1 MELGGSNTLLENL
14 RRAREVVKELR
25 AKEVIFNKNQ
35 CPILLTKLSE
45 ILKNATLRY
54 GKVLQELYLLTHR
67 VKILVDDC
75 CYTDSGDSGV
85 IMAAIKLTDSDER
98 FLKHHAEIEWCWFL
112 VNCMNESPEYDPSTN
127 DLRKFDWEET
137 IRVLRAKLQM
147 SKAASEDRKQIIKVL
162 KQTLGEAEGDHKKLC
177 QFLLARYSG
186 RPVHA
191 TVDDQQLSPE
201 YVQKLGEGG
210 YGEVWEV
217 KWRNCAFAVKQL
229 KKDINN
235 REKFIEEAEILERMR
250 HPNILN
256 MICSYNVER
265 NGSSF
270 VIIMTER
277 MEMDLKKLIC
287 TAREGKLSTSMQHPF
302 TLLEAVDII
311 LQVAEGMLYL
321 HNSKVAHRD
330 LKPGNILINR
340 TPVLQAKV
348 GDFGLAKEKNTML
361 SEDVTPNI
369 GTTRYMAPELFGPM
383 YQEPW
388 FTERTLNNSFID
400 RIGIH
405 RMNSR
410 VRASNFRADVYS
422 FAITSSEVITGI
434 EPYKSTVMRDVRGK
448 VKEGARPQLPPTC
461 PSRLSNLLKKCWD
474 EEPQKRPGFSEIC
487 KELRILKAVLLTG
500 MPQIFDRLIVVRK
513 DVSIFFGDG
522 IWFMCMESSY
532 MYGVPTHNLKSS
544 SRLQVWW
551 VKGREYEPLRVPKMV
566 ELSLKVGP
574 RFFGTDSQV
583 QVQT

>member
-14 RRAREVVKELR
+14 RRARQVVKELR
-25 AKEVIFNKNQ
+25 AKEVTFNKNQ

-45 ILKNATLRY
+45 ILKNDTLRY
-54 GKVLQELYLLTHR
+54 GKVLQELYLLTQR

-85 IMAAIKLTDSDER
+85 IMAAIKLADGDER

-112 VNCMNESPEYDPSTN
+112 VNCINESPENDPSIH

-137 IRVLRAKLQM
+137 IKVLRTKLQM

-162 KQTLGEAEGDHKKLC
+162 KQTLGEAKGDHRKVC
-177 QFLLARYSG
+177 QLLLARFSS

-191 TVDDQQLSPE
+191 TVDDQQLLVD
-201 YVQKLGEGG
+201 YVKKLGEGG

-229 KKDINN
+229 KKDIDT

-256 MICSYNVER
+256 MICSYNVEK

-270 VIIMTER
+270 VVIMTER

-287 TAREGKLSTSMQHPF
+287 TARDSKLSTSMQHPF

-348 GDFGLAKEKNTML
+348 GDFGLAKEKNTMVT
-361 SEDVTPNI
+361 EDVTPNI
-369 GTTRYMAPELFGPM
+369 GTTKYMAPELFGSMM

-388 FTERTLNNSFID
+388 LTERTLNKSFFD
-400 RIGIH
+400 REIH

-434 EPYKSTVMRDVRGK
+434 EPYKSIVMREVRGR

-461 PSRLSNLLKKCWD
+461 PPRLSSLLKKCWD

-500 MPQIFDRLIVVRK
+500 MQQIFD
-513 DVSIFFGDG
+513 
-522 IWFMCMESSY
+522 
-532 MYGVPTHNLKSS
+532 
-544 SRLQVWW
+544 
-551 VKGREYEPLRVPKMV
+551 
-566 ELSLKVGP
+566 
-574 RFFGTDSQV
+574 
-583 QVQT
+583 

>member
-1 MELGGSNTLLENL
+1 MELGGNNTLLENL
-14 RRAREVVKELR
+14 RTARQVVKELR
-25 AKEVIFNKNQ
+25 AKEVTFNKNQ

-45 ILKNATLRY
+45 VLKNDTLRY
-54 GKVLQELYLLTHR
+54 GKVLEELYLLTQR

-75 CYTDSGDSGV
+75 CYTDSSGDSGDSGV
-85 IMAAIKLTDSDER
+85 IMAAIKLTDGDER

-112 VNCMNESPEYDPSTN
+112 VNCINESPDSEPFIN

-137 IRVLRAKLQM
+137 VKVLRAKLQM

-162 KQTLGEAEGDHKKLC
+162 KQTLGGAKGDHRKLC
-177 QFLLARYSG
+177 QLLLARFSSK
-186 RPVHA
+186 PVHA
-191 TVDDQQLSPE
+191 TVDDQQLEPD

-217 KWRNCAFAVKQL
+217 KWRNCVFAVKEL
-229 KKDINN
+229 KKDINK
-235 REKFIEEAEILERMR
+235 RENFIEEAEILERMR

-256 MICSYNVER
+256 MICSYNHVESD
-265 NGSSF
+265 GSSF

-287 TAREGKLSTSMQHPF
+287 TARDSKLSTPMQQHPF

-369 GTTRYMAPELFGPM
+369 GTTKYMAPELFGSM
-383 YQEPW
+383 YQDQW
-388 FTERTLNNSFID
+388 FTERPLNNSFFD
-400 RIGIH
+400 REIH

-434 EPYKSTVMRDVRGK
+434 EPYKCIVMRDVRGR

-461 PSRLSNLLKKCWD
+461 PPRLSSLLKKCWD

-500 MPQIFDRLIVVRK
+500 MQQIFD
-513 DVSIFFGDG
+513 
-522 IWFMCMESSY
+522 
-532 MYGVPTHNLKSS
+532 
-544 SRLQVWW
+544 
-551 VKGREYEPLRVPKMV
+551 
-566 ELSLKVGP
+566 
-574 RFFGTDSQV
+574 
-583 QVQT
+583 

>member
-1 MELGGSNTLLENL
+1 MELGESNTLLENL
-14 RRAREVVKELR
+14 LGARQVVKELR

-45 ILKNATLRY
+45 ILKNDTLRY
-54 GKVLQELYLLTHR
+54 GKVLQELCLLTQR

-112 VNCMNESPEYDPSTN
+112 VNCINESPENDPVIH
-127 DLRKFDWEET
+127 DLTKFDWEET
-137 IRVLRAKLQM
+137 TRVLRAKLQM

-162 KQTLGEAEGDHKKLC
+162 KQTLGEAVGDHRKLC
-177 QFLLARYSG
+177 QLLLARFSG

-191 TVDDQQLSPE
+191 TVDDEQLFPE

-229 KKDINN
+229 KKDIDN
-235 REKFIEEAEILERMR
+235 RDKFIEEAEILERMR

-256 MICSYNVER
+256 MICSYNHVESD
-265 NGSSF
+265 GSSF

-277 MEMDLKKLIC
+277 MEMDLKKLIS
-287 TAREGKLSTSMQHPF
+287 TARDGKLTTSMQHPF

-369 GTTRYMAPELFGPM
+369 GTTKYMAPELFRPTN
-383 YQEPW
+383 QDLW

-400 RIGIH
+400 KITMH

-422 FAITSSEVITGI
+422 FAITSTEVITGI
-434 EPYKSTVMRDVRGK
+434 EPYKNVGMRDVRGK

-461 PSRLSNLLKKCWD
+461 PSRLSSLLKKCWD
-474 EEPQKRPGFSEIC
+474 EEPQRRPGFSEIC
-487 KELRILKAVLLTG
+487 KELRILKADLLTG
-500 MPQIFDRLIVVRK
+500 MLQIF
-513 DVSIFFGDG
+513 
-522 IWFMCMESSY
+522 Y
-532 MYGVPTHNLKSS
+532 
-544 SRLQVWW
+544 
-551 VKGREYEPLRVPKMV
+551 
-566 ELSLKVGP
+566 
-574 RFFGTDSQV
+574 
-583 QVQT
+583 